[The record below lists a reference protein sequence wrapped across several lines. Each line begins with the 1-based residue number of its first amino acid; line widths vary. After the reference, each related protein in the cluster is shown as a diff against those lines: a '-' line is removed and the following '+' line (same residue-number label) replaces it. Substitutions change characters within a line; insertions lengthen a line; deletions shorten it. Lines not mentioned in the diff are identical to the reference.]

1 MVEVYKD
8 NDGQWRWRLTA
19 GEKILAASG
28 EGYRRRG
35 AAVTAWEKVRDLA
48 PKAGLVEILPLRVS
62 R

>member
-8 NDGQWRWRLTA
+8 EGGQWRWRLTA
-19 GEKILAASG
+19 GEKVVAQCV

-35 AAVTAWEKVRDLA
+35 AAVNAWEKVRDLA